1 MHVLCGLNQKT
12 SHKRLVFST
21 CDPAGAR
28 TQDPNIK
35 SVVLY
40 LLSYRVNR
48 YCDLRVQK
56 YIFFSIGKHYFEKKF
71 SSIQDSLALTHNH
84 DLVFGAIHHRTGRLF
99 ACTAVNDDVHQVL
112 VPIVDFFWIREI
124 AFHLVVLVQ

>member
-1 MHVLCGLNQKT
+1 MVGEKSSFADENEKAPNVVQG
-12 SHKRLVFST
+12 FF

-48 YCDLRVQK
+48 YCDLRLQN
-56 YIFFSIGKHYFEKKF
+56 YTFFF
-71 SSIQDSLALTHNH
+71 N
-84 DLVFGAIHHRTGRLF
+84 
-99 ACTAVNDDVHQVL
+99 
-112 VPIVDFFWIREI
+112 
-124 AFHLVVLVQ
+124 